1 MIFTL
6 NLSELLHLQYT
17 RLRGQVIDLDQ
28 KLALRYGSDYDKIKQ
43 QVAGTKDWYKKTRSE
58 AESSGTIPIEKK
70 QEETNQQVAQAGSAA
85 ARKEQSIRKQLKELW
100 YTVTHS

>member
-6 NLSELLHLQYT
+6 NLSELLRVQSA

-43 QVAGTKDWYKKTRSE
+43 RFTDTKDWYQRTRSE